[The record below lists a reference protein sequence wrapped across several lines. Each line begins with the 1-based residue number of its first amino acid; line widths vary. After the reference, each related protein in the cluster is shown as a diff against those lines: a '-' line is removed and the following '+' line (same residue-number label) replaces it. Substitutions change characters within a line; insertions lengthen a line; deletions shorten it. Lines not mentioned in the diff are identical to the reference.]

1 MHIKTHTHHRHS
13 HTIKNWAKY
22 PCRCFSK
29 ENTQI
34 ANRYMKRYPTFLD
47 MQMKPFWKMQMKP
60 TMRYHF
66 TSVRM
71 AIMEKKKKC
80 RQQEWVGTQ
89 GQGTQV
95 SENEIWYSHYGKQ
108 CRVSSKNLK

>member
-1 MHIKTHTHHRHS
+1 MHIKTHIHHRHS

-22 PCRCFSK
+22 PGRCFSK
-29 ENTQI
+29 ENIQI
-34 ANRYMKRYPTFLD
+34 ANRYMKRYPTF
-47 MQMKPFWKMQMKP
+47 PFIRKMQMKP
-60 TMRYHF
+60 TIRYHF

-71 AIMEKKKKC
+71 AIMEKKKC

-95 SENEIWYSHYGKQ
+95 SENVIWYSHYGKQ

>member
-22 PCRCFSK
+22 PGRCFSK

-34 ANRYMKRYPTFLD
+34 ANRYMKRHPTFLD

-71 AIMEKKKKC
+71 AIMEKKKNVDNKSGWGH
-80 RQQEWVGTQ
+80 RDKEPRLVKMKFGIVIMGNSVEFHQK
-89 GQGTQV
+89 
-95 SENEIWYSHYGKQ
+95 I
-108 CRVSSKNLK
+108 